1 MKRVSFLTLGC
12 KVNQYDTDAMRGLFI
27 RAGYEVVGTHEAADV
42 CVINT
47 CSVTHVGERKSRQ
60 AIRKMRRL
68 NPDTIIAV
76 TGCYAQLDPD
86 AIAGIEGV
94 RVIVGTQD
102 RHRIVDFVESCCDD
116 GSVQNHVREILPT
129 TDFENLNLYG
139 GAVEHTRAYV
149 KIQEGCGNFCTFCII
164 PYTRGRLK
172 SRRGE
177 DIYAETLRLT
187 DQGYKEII
195 LTGIHLGN
203 YGQDLGQGHTLADVV
218 KMLLKTTDIRRI
230 RLGSIESVELSDELI
245 ALLADE
251 PRLCPHLHLP
261 IQSGSERVLRMM
273 RRHYHLSDYLALIDD
288 LRQRVPNIALTTD
301 LILGFPGETEEMFQ
315 ETLATLESVGFADV
329 HVFPY
334 SRRQGTPA
342 AEFPNQVSE
351 AEKKERVHRALE
363 TVRNAAASYRQSFI
377 GTDVDVLVESR
388 LKNGRFEGMSAHYHR
403 VQLLN
408 EVPATGEIYSAHVV
422 DEDQNG
428 LIGVAQVKEEESI

>member
-27 RAGYEVVGTHEAADV
+27 RSGYEVVGMHEAADV

-76 TGCYAQLDPD
+76 TGCYAQLDPG

-102 RHRIVDFVESCCDD
+102 RARIVDFVESCRNQD
-116 GSVQNHVREILPT
+116 GVQNYVRDILPT

-172 SRRGE
+172 SRRAD
-177 DIYAETLRLT
+177 DIYAEVRRLT
-187 DQGYKEII
+187 AQGYKEII

-203 YGQDLGQGHTLADVV
+203 YGQDLGRGHALADVV
-218 KMLLKTTDIRRI
+218 KMLLAKTDVRRI

-245 ALLADE
+245 ALLASE

-288 LRQRVPNIALTTD
+288 LRRRVPNIALTTD
-301 LILGFPGETEEMFQ
+301 LIVGFPGETENMFR
-315 ETLATLESVGFADV
+315 ETLSTLADIGFADV
-329 HVFPY
+329 HLFPY

-342 AEFPNQVSE
+342 AEFPQQVPE
-351 AEKKERVHRALE
+351 TEKKERVHRAMAV
-363 TVRNAAASYRQSFI
+363 VRAAAAKYRQGFI
-377 GTDVDVLVESR
+377 GTDVDVLVERR

-403 VQLLN
+403 VQLTN
-408 EVPATGEIYSAHVV
+408 AVPMTGEIYSAHII
-422 DEDQNG
+422 DTDDNG
-428 LIGVAQVKEEESI
+428 LIGVAEVRQEELS